1 MPGTRDLSGTPSLVD
16 ADIANDIRNLPTAV
30 TVARCNRASKCLGS
44 VDAAAVGGHTTRNAN
59 TDRKSNKAAN
69 VNALADNLGHAASFA
84 GQRGRPAVAE
94 LCRIAKY
101 FLAAVASIG
110 VRLEAQV
117 SDRCLRK
124 EVKERLCA
132 TEGEAR
138 PLDEG
143 AVRVKL
149 VGGTIETDRVGA
161 QTNGDVAAH
170 RAIFGL
176 IPGISRNV
184 TANTPPVVAGK
195 VVVHIIDL

>member
-1 MPGTRDLSGTPSLVD
+1 PSLVD
-16 ADIANDIRNLPTAV
+16 AQIADDIWNLPTAV
-30 TVARCNRASKCLGS
+30 TVAPCARGCKSLGS
-44 VDAAAVGGHTTRNAN
+44 IDATAVGSDTARNEKTSTSN
-59 TDRKSNKAAN
+59 INKAAN
-69 VNALADNLGHAASFA
+69 IRALADNLGHAASFA
-84 GQRGRPAVAE
+84 GQTGRPAVAE

-149 VGGTIETDRVGA
+149 VGGTIEADRVGA

-176 IPGISRNV
+176 ITGISRNV

-195 VVVHIIDL
+195 VV